1 MNQKIL
7 EFNKDNIEILKAG
20 YNIEKQY
27 SKFQITNSIKGVKI
41 YFNKTE
47 YPIILEN
54 ISQIFYT
61 SYIDSITL
69 DKNYS
74 LTDGEK
80 IIITY
85 QI

>member
-74 LTDGEK
+74 LIDGEK

>member
-7 EFNKDNIEILKAG
+7 EFNKDNIEILKNG

>member
-47 YPIILEN
+47 YSIILEN
-54 ISQIFYT
+54 VSQIFYT

-74 LTDGEK
+74 LVDGEK